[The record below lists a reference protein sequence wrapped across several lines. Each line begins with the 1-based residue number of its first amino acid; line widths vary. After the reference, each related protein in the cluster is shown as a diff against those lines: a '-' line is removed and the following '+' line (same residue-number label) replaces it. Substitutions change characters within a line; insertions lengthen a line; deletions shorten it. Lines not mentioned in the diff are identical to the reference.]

1 MFNDFD
7 LIDEMLDNFMG
18 LGNGMVA
25 ASNKAGAANGK
36 KLSYPITSFPPTR
49 VTQDKKDGSL
59 HFKFLLAG
67 YKKED
72 INLSFEK
79 DKLTVSAKA
88 KHEDVRDNF
97 VVIADGIK
105 TPEFSYSYIVPEKV
119 FDKKKISAKM
129 EDGVLRVY
137 IPMKEKKDIDTAKIN
152 ISIN

>member
-7 LIDEMLDNFMG
+7 LIDEMLDSFLG
-18 LGNGMVA
+18 LGNGMAA
-25 ASNKAGAANGK
+25 ASNKGGAASGK

-49 VTQDKKDGSL
+49 VMQDKKNGSL

-67 YKKED
+67 YGKDD

-88 KHEDVRDNF
+88 KNEDIRDNF
-97 VVIADGIK
+97 SVIADGIK
-105 TPEFSYSYIVPEKV
+105 TPSFSYSYIVPEKV

-152 ISIN
+152 IDIR